1 MKNVVEFTVQG
12 SGEKLQVSVGVI
24 FNGGYA
30 GTNQELVRE
39 HIDELAKLGVPVP
52 TTTPTLYPLSNYLAT
67 TSDKVQVQHGETS
80 GEVEYGVIWHG
91 GKMYVTVVSDHTDR
105 NLETFSVPKSK
116 QACPDVFAPEVW
128 AWDEVKDHFGELQ
141 LKCWVTKDGKRE
153 LYQDA
158 PCKAMLLPDDWTE
171 KFEKIGVPCDGNI
184 FISGTINTVNNTLIF
199 GDFYEIEVHDPV
211 LNRTIT
217 HQYTVEVLPK
227 GIE

>member
-39 HIDELAKLGVPVP
+39 HIEELAKLGVPVP

-67 TSDKVQVQHGETS
+67 TSDRVQVQHGETS

-91 GKMYVTVVSDHTDR
+91 GKKYVTVVSDHTDR

-116 QACPDVFAPEVW
+116 QACPNVFAPEVW
-128 AWDEVKDHFGELQ
+128 AWEEVKDHFGDLQ
-141 LKCWVTKDGKRE
+141 LKCWVTKNGKRE

-158 PCKAMLLPDDWTE
+158 PCKAMLLPDAWKE
-171 KFEKIGVPCDGNI
+171 KFEKIGVNKDGNI

-199 GDFYEIEVHDPV
+199 ADFYEVEIFDPV
-211 LNRTIT
+211 LNRKIS
-217 HQYTVEVLPK
+217 HSYTVDVLPK